1 MNDAIR
7 LREPLGERAF
17 PADELPASIGG
28 PGAVIVVPG
37 AAEGEVLAHLDLA
50 QNGRAFLRWVRADAA
65 PVWLTPGTR
74 LELAQA
80 TLLVPPAS
88 ALQLEIQ
95 HDADNRTAPPDIPP
109 PAGELETDP
118 ADLPLLRTA
127 FSPRTEPGTAPV
139 SRPRRWLPAA
149 ALLALAALAVSMFVF
164 GARAIGLR
172 IETDPR
178 DARVSIAG
186 GGFKPRLAGRYWLL
200 PGRYTLEAVRAG
212 YLPLR
217 QPLTLTDASP
227 TDLRLALM
235 RAPSPVKLD
244 PLPAGAAVY
253 WDGQRAGANPSTLA
267 AGRHQLRI
275 DAPRYASY
283 ASNVEVRGGGALEVF
298 APALVAQWAPV
309 TILSEPAGAQVRVDD
324 RDAGIT
330 PLTLE
335 LDAGLRSLQLSSP
348 AAKAWRGSVLGHGG
362 ESQTVGPVR
371 LAAPDA
377 RLAVNSTP
385 AGADVT
391 VAGRY
396 RGRTPL
402 ELNLPPGLTYEVA
415 VQRAGYEAVTRRVDL
430 RAVPSARLALSL
442 NPVLGEIRVQGEP
455 ADAKVF
461 ADGRELGT
469 AGQTFR
475 LPAAPLQL
483 EVRKAGFDSFR
494 AALTP
499 KPADPQVMNF
509 KLVQTGTSAQAAL
522 PKALKNSLGMELRLM
537 PLGEYEMG
545 SNRREPG
552 RRSNEVQRRVALK
565 RPFYIATQVITNL
578 QFRRFRESHAS
589 GVFRSK
595 TLDLDTQPAVNLTWN
610 EAVDFCNWLSAQE
623 GLPPAYVKAD
633 DGWKLATPVGNG
645 YRLPTEAEWE
655 FVARYDG
662 SAPSLRY
669 PWGASLPVA
678 PNSGNY
684 ADTAAKF
691 TLEVT
696 MPDYTD
702 GYAVS
707 VAPGKFPPTALGLF
721 DIGGNVSEWVNDW
734 YSAAPPETDA
744 VQEDPTGPAGGK
756 EHVIRGSSFRSAS
769 ITELRLAWRDGA
781 SDPRPDVGFRVARY
795 AAP

>member
-1 MNDAIR
+1 MSDAIR
-7 LREPLGERAF
+7 LREPLGERVF
-17 PADELPASIGG
+17 PADELPVAIGG
-28 PGAVIVVPG
+28 PGAAIAVPG
-37 AAEGEVLAHLDLA
+37 AAEGEVLAQLDLA
-50 QNGRAFLRWVRADAA
+50 QDGRAFLRWVRADAA

-74 LELAQA
+74 LELGQA
-80 TLLVPPAS
+80 TLLVLPAS
-88 ALQLEIQ
+88 QLQLEIQ
-95 HDADNRTAPPDIPP
+95 HDADNRTAPPDNLPP
-109 PAGELETDP
+109 PDELETDP
-118 ADLPLLRTA
+118 ADLPLPHAA
-127 FSPRTEPGTAPV
+127 FSPRADEAAAPAQ
-139 SRPRRWLPAA
+139 RRRRWLPAA
-149 ALLALAALAVSMFVF
+149 TLLALAAVAVSVFVF
-164 GARAIGLR
+164 GARAIGVR
-172 IETDPR
+172 IDTDPR
-178 DARVSIAG
+178 DARLSIAG
-186 GGFKPRLAGRYWLL
+186 GTFKPRLAGRYWLL
-200 PGRYTLEAVRAG
+200 PGRYILEAEHAG

-217 QPLTLTDASP
+217 QALSLSDASP
-227 TDLRLALM
+227 TELHLALT

-253 WDGQRAGANPSTLA
+253 WDERRAGANPTTLS
-267 AGRHQLRI
+267 AGRHALRI
-275 DAPRYASY
+275 EAPRYASY

-298 APALVAQWAPV
+298 KPALVAQWAAV
-309 TILSEPAGAQVRVDD
+309 TILSEPAGAQARVDE
-324 RDAGIT
+324 RDAGLT

-348 AAKAWRGSVLGHGG
+348 SAKTWRGSVLVHGG
-362 ESQTVGPVR
+362 EAQTVGPVR

-377 RLAVNSTP
+377 RLAVSSTP

-402 ELNLPPGLTYEVA
+402 DVTLPPGLEYEVA

-430 RAVPSARLALSL
+430 RTAPAARLAVTL
-442 NPVLGEIRVQGEP
+442 NAVLGEIRVQGEP
-455 ADAKVF
+455 ADARVF
-461 ADGRELGT
+461 ADGRELGA

-499 KPADPQVMNF
+499 KPADPQVVNF
-509 KLVQTGTSAQAAL
+509 KLAPAGTSVQAAL
-522 PKALKNSLGMELRLM
+522 PAVLKNSLGMELRLM

-552 RRSNEVQRRVALK
+552 RRSNEVQRRIVLK
-565 RPFYIATQVITNL
+565 RPFYIATQETTNL

-595 TLDLDTQPAVNLTWN
+595 TLDLDTQPVVNLTWG

-623 GLPPAYVKAD
+623 KLEPAYVKAG

-662 SAPSLRY
+662 SAPLLRY

-691 TLEVT
+691 TLEVI

-702 GYAVS
+702 GYVVS
-707 VAPGKFPPTALGLF
+707 VAPGKFPPNALGLF

-756 EHVIRGSSFRSAS
+756 EHVIRGSSFRSAT

-781 SDPRPDVGFRVARY
+781 ADPRPDVGFRVARY
-795 AAP
+795 ATR